1 MECPVCNGEM
11 WDNRAK
17 KTNPKAPDFKCK
29 DKACTGVIWPPKRKN
44 GTAPTPQASSP
55 AVSNGGGDA
64 LSQLKTIATEL
75 HEVKVILLQKLMA
88 KTSEPVPE
96 VDIEDVPF

>member
-1 MECPVCNGEM
+1 MQCPICNGDT

-29 DKACTGVIWPPKRKN
+29 DKACTGVIWPPKKKN
-44 GTAPTPQASSP
+44 GTAPQT
-55 AVSNGGGDA
+55 SNQPTNGGDA

-75 HEVKVILLQKLMA
+75 HEIKVILLQKLMPKSQA
-88 KTSEPVPE
+88 VESLPE
-96 VDIEDVPF
+96 VDIEDAPF